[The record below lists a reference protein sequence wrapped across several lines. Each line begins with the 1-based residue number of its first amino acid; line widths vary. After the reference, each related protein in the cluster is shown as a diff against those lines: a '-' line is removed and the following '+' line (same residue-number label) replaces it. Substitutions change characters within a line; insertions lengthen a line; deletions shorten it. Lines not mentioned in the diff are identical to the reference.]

1 MSDNEV
7 FMMAHSRWLKFSYSI
22 FACASFLMIA
32 PPIWAMDSTAKI
44 ETSQRIVQSLLA
56 DDFLKAINVYVTKDK
71 SIKVNEKIKFWLD
84 GFEKRNIDRDFL
96 KRRFA
101 KMNSNK
107 SSNIF
112 NNSAL
117 AKYRD
122 LVVQDVQTVRTL
134 NGTIN
139 SVAPAPLDI
148 KSAIHAVK
156 LDVMEDFDDVNND
169 NVYMYFITTR
179 DDVVWGRVTDTYKN
193 LDEST
198 QVFLNAEDRGVYGPT
213 GLKMDFPSNH
223 VIVDFGLIESDGDD
237 IAQLKKISD
246 AIVDLALAAL
256 SIYNPQA
263 GVAAAQARAEV
274 NNLLHLIIELDS
286 DDRLVTDSLYFT
298 PESMSEKL
306 VESTFFEFT
315 RVYEKET
322 FWTHF
327 KYGMTFRLIK

>member
-1 MSDNEV
+1 
-7 FMMAHSRWLKFSYSI
+7 MMIHSRWLSFSYSI
-22 FACASFLMIA
+22 LACASSLIIA
-32 PPIWAMDSTAKI
+32 PPMMAMENAAKI
-44 ETSQRIVQSLLA
+44 ETSQRIVPSLLA
-56 DDFLKAINVYVTKDK
+56 DDFLKAIDVYVTRDK
-71 SIKVNEKIKFWLD
+71 SIKVNEKMRIWLN
-84 GFEKRNIDRDFL
+84 GFEKRGIDRDFL

-101 KMNSNK
+101 KMHSKNSSNS
-107 SSNIF
+107 SSNILK
-112 NNSAL
+112 SEAM

-122 LVVQDVQTVRTL
+122 LVVQDVQTVPSF
-134 NGTIN
+134 NGTVH
-139 SVAPAPLDI
+139 SVTPAPRDM

-156 LDVMEDFDDVNND
+156 LDVLEDYDDANND

-179 DDVVWGRVTDTYKN
+179 DDVVWGRVTDIYKN
-193 LDEST
+193 LDEGT

-223 VIVDFGLIESDGDD
+223 VIIDFGLIESDGDD
-237 IAQLKKISD
+237 IAHLKKISN

-256 SIYNPQA
+256 SISNPQA

-274 NNLLHLIIELDS
+274 NNLLHLVIELDS

-306 VESTFFEFT
+306 VDSTFFEFT
-315 RVYEKET
+315 KVYEKEM